1 MLAGFLFDK
10 ENKMTPEEILEDKIR
25 QDKELNEIYSSLKDK
40 CRPYEKG
47 MIPKS
52 IMTEMEQFF
61 NMRQFNMYDLRMH
74 IIPHSIVF
82 MVEANSLLRHL
93 QSRVKTMRK

>member
-1 MLAGFLFDK
+1 
-10 ENKMTPEEILEDKIR
+10 MTPDEILEDKKR
-25 QDKELNEIYSSLKDK
+25 QDAELDAIYSQLKDQ
-40 CRPYEKG
+40 CLPYEKG

-52 IMTEMEQFF
+52 IMKEMEDFF
-61 NMRQFNMYDLRMH
+61 NMAQFSMLDLRMH

-93 QSRVKTMRK
+93 QTKVKPRRR

>member
-1 MLAGFLFDK
+1 
-10 ENKMTPEEILEDKIR
+10 MTPEEILEDKIH
-25 QDKELNEIYSSLKDK
+25 QDNELNAIYSSIKDQ

-52 IMTEMEQFF
+52 IMKEMEDYF
-61 NMRQFNMYDLRMH
+61 NMKQFNMYDLRMH

-93 QSRVKTMRK
+93 QTRVKLRRK